1 MVEAPLPE
9 DLRARVD
16 GTQELIAGIRPEH
29 FEDASLVGDARD
41 HGAVFTTRI
50 DVLEWMGAELYAH
63 FAIERQGI
71 ESEELAELAAAA
83 GTTDVPS
90 AGEEDRV
97 VARLDSASKAREGQ
111 DVELWIDVS
120 KLMLFDL
127 ETGRNL
133 AVGEREPATTGS

>member
-1 MVEAPLPE
+1 
-9 DLRARVD
+9 
-16 GTQELIAGIRPEH
+16 
-29 FEDASLVGDARD
+29 
-41 HGAVFTTRI
+41 
-50 DVLEWMGAELYAH
+50 MGAELYAH

-111 DVELWIDVS
+111 DVELWVDVS

-133 AVGEREPATTGS
+133 AVGDREPAATGS